1 LVGRPV
7 IFIDGTPAPSVTSF
21 VACKPFSRSIDAM
34 KAQDMTLAG
43 GASFNGWIFLVA
55 AVVDRAMKG
64 SMAVDRMNKSF
75 GREVW
80 EKDMSWGIL
89 KGENPSFSSEFY
101 HSTIWMLI
109 SQRVECNGKRLS
121 KYGPRGRPS
130 GQEVWPASHT
140 LPAKILG
147 FFPKIHL

>member
-1 LVGRPV
+1 
-7 IFIDGTPAPSVTSF
+7 VTSF
-21 VACKPFSRSIDAM
+21 VACKPFSRSIDAT

-80 EKDMSWGIL
+80 EKDMS
-89 KGENPSFSSEFY
+89 
-101 HSTIWMLI
+101 
-109 SQRVECNGKRLS
+109 
-121 KYGPRGRPS
+121 
-130 GQEVWPASHT
+130 
-140 LPAKILG
+140 
-147 FFPKIHL
+147 